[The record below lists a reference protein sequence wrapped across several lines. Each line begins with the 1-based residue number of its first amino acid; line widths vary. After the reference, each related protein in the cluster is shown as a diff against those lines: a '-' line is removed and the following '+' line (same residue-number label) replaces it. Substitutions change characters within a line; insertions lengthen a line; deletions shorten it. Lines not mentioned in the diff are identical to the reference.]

1 MEGKISSLNSPS
13 FYISSVPSLSCLILF
28 ITSGMYIP
36 TRLDLTCRFAGL
48 HNLALLFFALLYVDL
63 PV

>member
-1 MEGKISSLNSPS
+1 MEGKVSSLDSPS
-13 FYISSVPSLSCLILF
+13 FYIYSHYFGYVYTDS
-28 ITSGMYIP
+28 